1 MMAEPFGRA
10 AGTGV
15 LWEEWVERWMKGWI
29 GGWMEGW
36 TGRQE
41 KAREE
46 CLQLMLGEGDVL

>member
-15 LWEEWVERWMKGWI
+15 LWEEWVERRMKDWI
-29 GGWMEGW
+29 RGWMEGW

-41 KAREE
+41 KVRKER
-46 CLQLMLGEGDVL
+46 LQLMPGDGDML